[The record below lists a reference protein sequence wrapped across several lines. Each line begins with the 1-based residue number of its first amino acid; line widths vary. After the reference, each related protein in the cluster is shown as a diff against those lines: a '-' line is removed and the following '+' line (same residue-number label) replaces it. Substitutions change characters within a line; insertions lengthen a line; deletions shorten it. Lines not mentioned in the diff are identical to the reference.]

1 MTIKVSK
8 NFMDQLNTI
17 KNEIDYR
24 NELINRMVIGAITA
38 QDENFDPSKHLVN
51 LDTSTNELTYKLKEE
66 QPTAPITTSDEAVEY
81 AKYSEP
87 TLV

>member
-66 QPTAPITTSDEAVEY
+66 PTAEIQTNDETVEY